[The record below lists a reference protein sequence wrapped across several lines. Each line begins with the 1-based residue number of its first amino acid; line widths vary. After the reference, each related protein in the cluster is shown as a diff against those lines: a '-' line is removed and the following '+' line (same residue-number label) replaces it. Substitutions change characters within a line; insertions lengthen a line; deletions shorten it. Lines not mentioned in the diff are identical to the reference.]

1 MCNTLRVRPSIPP
14 HPDPLFWLAMRDRC
28 LPRLVWAITWLIVAV
43 NLAKDLFFICWSRRR
58 LLTRFRDDVMRDGP
72 LVVPRA
78 PPPLPSVLK
87 PPLFAS
93 APTP

>member
-1 MCNTLRVRPSIPP
+1 
-14 HPDPLFWLAMRDRC
+14 MRDRC

-43 NLAKDLFFICWSRRR
+43 NLAKDIFFICWSRRR